1 MAEARAERQSRPVA
15 QLLWQ
20 AYATGAKMRERLTGE
35 GFFKTAIIDDHIA
48 PQVGKHETVEEFT
61 GAYEEYLTALQNK
74 LAQVEAYRV
83 PVLQKLE
90 TKNRAGW
97 NLALRNA
104 VKKLHDNQAWVDPD
118 TGKRLSIGLVR
129 MANIRPAI
137 ETARHLAEKFPQAM
151 VACYHSNHFT
161 IQRWH
166 MEKRLDELLTR
177 KNGDAH
183 ILKDMEIR
191 EVLNTSKFSEL
202 MLIVVATPVEEIG
215 RDHDFDWAVIEPSSV
230 QSIVQTSGRV
240 NRHRLL
246 NISKPNIAIMQY
258 NIREVDGKNLVF
270 HWPGFEVSGDY
281 KYESH
286 DLNEL
291 LNWDGLDKV
300 DARLRFG
307 DHLFTKL
314 DDKSIDDVTEK
325 IFAKMTSRDKGKNLW
340 MALDT
345 YTKSRLRDNDG
356 MVRIELTLNKPYD
369 DEKSFQFKEQFSKEE
384 PVPRTVRSDGNKVN
398 GWLSKT
404 DAELVELAKEM
415 LEDEEIDRAL
425 TVTVTANNASDVSR
439 HRSFGF
445 YRNKTDR

>member
-20 AYATGAKMRERLTGE
+20 AYDTGANMRERLTGE
-35 GFFKTAIIDDHIA
+35 GFFKTAIIDDNIA
-48 PQVGKHETVEEFT
+48 PQIGKHETVEEFT
-61 GAYEEYLTALQNK
+61 DAYEKHLTALQNK
-74 LAQVEAYRV
+74 LAEVKARRV

-90 TKNRAGW
+90 TQSLDGW

-104 VKKLHDNQAWVDPD
+104 VKKLHDNQAWVDPE

-137 ETARHLAEKFPQAM
+137 ETAIYLANKFPQAK

-161 IQRWH
+161 IQRWYI
-166 MEKRLDELLTR
+166 ERRLDELLTR
-177 KNGDAH
+177 KNGDTH
-183 ILKDMEIR
+183 ILKDPEIR
-191 EVLNTSKFSEL
+191 NMLDTAVCSDL

-246 NISKPNIAIMQY
+246 NISKPNIAIMQH
-258 NIREVDGKNLVF
+258 NLREIDGESLVF
-270 HWPGFEVSGDY
+270 RWPGFEVSSNY

-286 DLNEL
+286 DLSKL
-291 LNWDGLDKV
+291 LNWDDMKQI

-314 DDKSIDDVTEK
+314 DDKSIYRATK
-325 IFAKMTSRDKGKNLW
+325 RIFAKMTSRDKGKNLW

-345 YTKSRLRDNDG
+345 YTKSRLRDSSEKN
-356 MVRIELTLNKPYD
+356 RIELTLSKPYD
-369 DEKSFQFKEQFSKEE
+369 DEKSFQFKEQSSKDK
-384 PVPRTVRSDGNKVN
+384 PAQRNIDTKTAPPNA
-398 GWLSKT
+398 WLSKT
-404 DAELVELAKEM
+404 DAELVELAKKM
-415 LEDEEIDRAL
+415 VEDEEIDRAF
-425 TVTVTANNASDVSR
+425 TVTVIADSASDVSR
-439 HRSFGF
+439 NLSFGF
-445 YRNKTDR
+445 YRKKTGR